1 MKSFKAGFPKTP
13 KAPPAPPKVTNTVA
27 QDPTFSKP
35 GTPAAKPPSSTA
47 TPTGTPTGSP
57 NVSRPGTPDKTP
69 QGDAFKPSGSPG
81 ASSSSRPNIDAH
93 SLQGPQVRSPH
104 LSETEIADL
113 AMGRTPGKGKAVTPR
128 PEIQQVVQEMKQEVP
143 GAEVLRYTDQGGH
156 PMLKQPG
163 LPAGADAGVC
173 SAMTSEWIRTGIEAG
188 GDPLKGSQSF
198 GKLTDNHFGKLI
210 DKQHA
215 EHLQSNSLT
224 SKNNEHLADI
234 AKLEG
239 SVKLLQGKSAQRKEI
254 NELLTNPDL
263 TPEQRQ
269 GLKAQRTALTQELK
283 EGMAQLNQDQAAIA
297 KKQEALSGLV
307 DDFRTGRGGGHPG
320 VKVQDFEP
328 IDGETFGQ
336 KLFEGTKE
344 NGHYRI
350 GLRKP
355 GEAAE
360 GHVLGLHKT
369 DGPNRLLDANT
380 AEWKTNNHKDAVNL
394 TLEHIDRLYPG
405 YGSFDITRY

>member
-27 QDPTFSKP
+27 QGTTSTKP
-35 GTPAAKPPSSTA
+35 PAQVTTPAN
-47 TPTGTPTGSP
+47 TPA
-57 NVSRPGTPDKTP
+57 VSRPGTPDKTP
-69 QGDAFKPSGSPG
+69 QGDGFKPSGSPQ

-93 SLQGPQVRSPH
+93 SLQGPQLQSPH

-113 AMGRTPGKGKAVTPR
+113 AMGRTPGKGKAPAVR

-143 GAEVLRYTDQGGH
+143 GSEVLRYTDQGGH
-156 PMLKQPG
+156 PMLKRPG
-163 LPAGADAGVC
+163 LPAGTDAGVC
-173 SAMTSEWIRTGIEAG
+173 SAMTSEWIRTGKEAG

-198 GKLTDNHFGKLI
+198 GKLTDNHFGTLI

-215 EHLQSNSLT
+215 EHLQGDAL
-224 SKNNEHLADI
+224 SKLNGAVLAD
-234 AKLEG
+234 AEKLQDD
-239 SVKLLQGKSAQRKEI
+239 VKQLQGKSAQRKQI
-254 NELLTNPDL
+254 NELLTNPGL
-263 TPEQRQ
+263 TTEQRQ
-269 GLKAQRTALTQELK
+269 GLEAQRGQLTRELK
-283 EGMAQLNQDQAAIA
+283 EGMAKLHQDKDDIA
-297 KKQEALSGLV
+297 QKQEAIGHLV

-328 IDGETFGQ
+328 IDGSTFAQ
-336 KLFEGTKE
+336 KLFDGTKE

-350 GLRKP
+350 GLRKG

-380 AEWKTNNHKDAVNL
+380 AEWKTDNHKDAVNL
-394 TLEHIDRLYPG
+394 TAEHIDRLYSN
-405 YGSFDITRY
+405 YSAFDITRY